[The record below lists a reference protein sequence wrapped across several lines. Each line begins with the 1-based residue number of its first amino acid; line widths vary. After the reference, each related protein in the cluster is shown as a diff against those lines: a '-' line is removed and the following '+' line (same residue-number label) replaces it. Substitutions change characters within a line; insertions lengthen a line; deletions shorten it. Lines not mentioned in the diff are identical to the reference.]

1 MDNKIEVF
9 KNEQFGEIR
18 TALIENEPWFVAID
32 VCRALEIGNSSQAIS
47 RLDADEKMITL
58 ISNEGNKRGNPNM
71 TVVNEPGLYTL
82 ILSSRKPEAKA
93 FKRWITHDV
102 IPMIRKTGGY
112 MTDSLLERI
121 QKEPAVIVE
130 FAQALI
136 LEKNRVKTLECELNT
151 AKPKADYYD
160 AFINPDDCTNIRTT
174 AKELKIPERKFV
186 QFLLREKYL
195 FRSPSGQLLP
205 YNKDSNAGLFIVRDF
220 VTYCYKEDFDID
232 KRIIRRAAESQN
244 PEDKTLMWFCRPHGT
259 HCLNENQVFIQ
270 GTRDHNTF
278 RFYAEQTYDECV
290 ARVIVPKAVK
300 RGKVFGDVFEINYRE
315 QAANV
320 AQNSV
325 APDHDRLTF
334 ADGFV
339 LEAPC
344 RSSFDAAMAL
354 IGEHGGVK
362 THQTLP
368 KDADALV
375 EVLSKQKSR
384 RDRLPEADRTE
395 VLSPLPVAEL
405 RKYEA
410 VKKAHPDAL
419 VCFAQNGYF
428 ELYGKDAEKAAP
440 LLGTKLLE
448 KKVRGKP
455 SMPVTGFRESAWVAG
470 SHKLWKSG
478 ADVFLSKDGETFK
491 ELKAADYIP
500 VGATLNVDG
509 IKCRIDAVDFAA
521 DEVRLTNIED
531 KNRPIRFSESI
542 EYIRSYV
549 EDAGTAIYDTI
560 PKKPAARESIRD
572 KLKSAQKAQPSHT
585 PKPQKNKGK
594 DMVL

>member
-1 MDNKIEVF
+1 MKKYTDVDI
-9 KNEQFGEIR
+9 
-18 TALIENEPWFVAID
+18 VAELQKL
-32 VCRALEIGNSSQAIS
+32 V
-47 RLDADEKMITL
+47 
-58 ISNEGNKRGNPNM
+58 
-71 TVVNEPGLYTL
+71 
-82 ILSSRKPEAKA
+82 
-93 FKRWITHDV
+93 
-102 IPMIRKTGGY
+102 
-112 MTDSLLERI
+112 DSH
-121 QKEPAVIVE
+121 V
-130 FAQALI
+130 
-136 LEKNRVKTLECELNT
+136 
-151 AKPKADYYD
+151 
-160 AFINPDDCTNIRTT
+160 
-174 AKELKIPERKFV
+174 
-186 QFLLREKYL
+186 
-195 FRSPSGQLLP
+195 
-205 YNKDSNAGLFIVRDF
+205 DS
-220 VTYCYKEDFDID
+220 YKEDFDID
-232 KRIIRRAAESQN
+232 KRIIRRAAESPN
-244 PEDKTLMWFCRPHGT
+244 PEEKTLMWFCRPHGT

-278 RFYAEQTYDECV
+278 RFYAEQTYDECI
-290 ARVIVPKAVK
+290 ARVIVPKSVK

-320 AQNSV
+320 AQNAV

-344 RSSFDAAMAL
+344 RSSFDAAM
-354 IGEHGGVK
+354 
-362 THQTLP
+362 
-368 KDADALV
+368 ALV

-455 SMPVTGFRESAWVAG
+455 SMPVTGFREAAWVAG

-491 ELKAADYIP
+491 ELKGADYIP
-500 VGATLNVDG
+500 VGATLNMDG

-521 DEVRLTNIED
+521 DEVQLTNIED

-542 EYIRSYV
+542 QYVRSYV

-572 KLKSAQKAQPSHT
+572 KLKSAQKAQPPHT

-594 DMVL
+594 DMEL

>member
-1 MDNKIEVF
+1 MKKYTDVDI
-9 KNEQFGEIR
+9 
-18 TALIENEPWFVAID
+18 VAELQKLVD
-32 VCRALEIGNSSQAIS
+32 DHV
-47 RLDADEKMITL
+47 
-58 ISNEGNKRGNPNM
+58 
-71 TVVNEPGLYTL
+71 
-82 ILSSRKPEAKA
+82 
-93 FKRWITHDV
+93 
-102 IPMIRKTGGY
+102 
-112 MTDSLLERI
+112 DS
-121 QKEPAVIVE
+121 
-130 FAQALI
+130 
-136 LEKNRVKTLECELNT
+136 
-151 AKPKADYYD
+151 
-160 AFINPDDCTNIRTT
+160 
-174 AKELKIPERKFV
+174 
-186 QFLLREKYL
+186 
-195 FRSPSGQLLP
+195 
-205 YNKDSNAGLFIVRDF
+205 
-220 VTYCYKEDFDID
+220 YKEDFDID

-290 ARVIVPKAVK
+290 ARVIVPKTVK

-334 ADGFV
+334 SDGFV

-354 IGEHGGVK
+354 VGEHGGVK

-384 RDRLPEADRTE
+384 RDRLPEAERTE
-395 VLSPLPVAEL
+395 TLAPLPVAEL

-455 SMPVTGFRESAWVAG
+455 SIPVTGFRESAWVAG

-531 KNRPIRFSESI
+531 KNRPITASASAASI
-542 EYIRSYV
+542 AASRASVRISSPVRTS
-549 EDAGTAIYDTI
+549 
-560 PKKPAARESIRD
+560 PARHRGVDS
-572 KLKSAQKAQPSHT
+572 
-585 PKPQKNKGK
+585 
-594 DMVL
+594 

>member
-1 MDNKIEVF
+1 MKKYTDVDI
-9 KNEQFGEIR
+9 
-18 TALIENEPWFVAID
+18 VAELQKL
-32 VCRALEIGNSSQAIS
+32 V
-47 RLDADEKMITL
+47 
-58 ISNEGNKRGNPNM
+58 
-71 TVVNEPGLYTL
+71 
-82 ILSSRKPEAKA
+82 
-93 FKRWITHDV
+93 
-102 IPMIRKTGGY
+102 
-112 MTDSLLERI
+112 DSH
-121 QKEPAVIVE
+121 V
-130 FAQALI
+130 
-136 LEKNRVKTLECELNT
+136 
-151 AKPKADYYD
+151 
-160 AFINPDDCTNIRTT
+160 
-174 AKELKIPERKFV
+174 
-186 QFLLREKYL
+186 
-195 FRSPSGQLLP
+195 
-205 YNKDSNAGLFIVRDF
+205 DS
-220 VTYCYKEDFDID
+220 YKEDFDID

-270 GTRDHNTF
+270 GTRDHNPF
-278 RFYAEQTYDECV
+278 RFCAEQTYAEC
-290 ARVIVPKAVK
+290 
-300 RGKVFGDVFEINYRE
+300 NYRE

-320 AQNSV
+320 AQYAV
-325 APDHDRLTF
+325 APEHDRLTF

-354 IGEHGGVK
+354 VGEHGGVK

-384 RDRLPEADRTE
+384 RDRLPETERTE
-395 VLSPLPVAEL
+395 ALSPLPVAEL

-428 ELYGKDAEKAAP
+428 ELYGKDAKKAAP

-572 KLKSAQKAQPSHT
+572 KLKSAQKAQPPHT
-585 PKPQKNKGK
+585 PKPQKLKGK
-594 DMVL
+594 DMEL